1 MARKSPA
8 KKKKTISL
16 WAVIESM
23 QRRLE
28 GEGLDADVVDVA
40 VTRGLEAL
48 LETYPRPRVLRGR
61 RQRERERTPLF
72 LVSPAKA

>member
-1 MARKSPA
+1 MARKFPA
-8 KKKKTISL
+8 KKKTISL

-28 GEGLDADVVDVA
+28 GEGLDNDVVDVA

-48 LETYPRPRVLRGR
+48 LETYPRPRAL
-61 RQRERERTPLF
+61 RQRRTRERAPLF
-72 LVSPAKA
+72 LVTPAKA